1 MGLVETQKK
10 SNSQS
15 NKKTVFKNSTKL
27 ILVEKQAYKT
37 NTAIKH
43 GAIAIRAAG
52 PRHAHYFQGKY
63 RAKKWFQREKICPSV
78 NSNRIKC
85 RWVVL
90 SQSQSKHDSC
100 GMHTISKTSTELTNY
115 FIGKKF
121 TVLLYRGVG
130 YAEIRYEGVYCTA
143 QNVIPVTVFWC

>member
-1 MGLVETQKK
+1 M
-10 SNSQS
+10 
-15 NKKTVFKNSTKL
+15 FKNSTKL
-27 ILVEKQAYKT
+27 ILVEKQANKT

-43 GAIAIRAAG
+43 GAIVIRAAG
-52 PRHAHYFQGKY
+52 PWHAHYFQGKY
-63 RAKKWFQREKICPSV
+63 RAKKWFQREKIRPSV
-78 NSNRIKC
+78 NSNCIKC

-90 SQSQSKHDSC
+90 LQSKHDSC

-130 YAEIRYEGVYCTA
+130 YAVIRYEGFYCTA
-143 QNVIPVTVFWC
+143 QNVMPVTVFWF